1 MSSLYA
7 FLHPVAVQ
15 EEKEVFISNRF
26 RDENGEVVPFKIRSL
41 AQEETEK
48 LAKQS
53 RKTRKVNGQ
62 NIEYVDDIELSHRIA
77 VAGTVYPDFADSELC
92 QAYGTLDPL
101 EVVGKMLKSGE
112 FKKLM
117 DEISDF
123 SGYDDL
129 EEAAKN

>member
-101 EVVGKMLKSGE
+101 EVVGNESLKSLWMKYLI
-112 FKKLM
+112 FLDMTIWRKPQKT
-117 DEISDF
+117 
-123 SGYDDL
+123 
-129 EEAAKN
+129 N